1 MGRGKHT
8 YLFIYGRRVLTGE
21 YQYSR
26 TNSKG
31 EAVFRRDT
39 NQNLEE
45 VKKYLKEY
53 NIKYEDRTKA
63 SALKV
68 YNKDKHSYIY
78 YWTTGR
84 WKPYNGKIFPHYRSN
99 SIEDFVINYLNRFC
113 S

>member
-1 MGRGKHT
+1 MT
-8 YLFIYGRRVLTGE
+8 SE

-45 VKKYLKEY
+45 VKEYLHRRD
-53 NIKYEDRTKA
+53 IRYESRSKA
-63 SALKV
+63 TALKI
-68 YNKDKHSYIY
+68 YNKEERPYIY

-84 WKPYNGKIFPHYRSN
+84 WKSYNGKRSPHYCSN
-99 SIEDFVINYLNRFC
+99 SIEDFVTKYLNRFC

>member
-1 MGRGKHT
+1 M
-8 YLFIYGRRVLTGE
+8 TGE

-45 VKKYLKEY
+45 VKEYLY
-53 NIKYEDRTKA
+53 RHDIRYEDRLKA
-63 SALKV
+63 TALKI
-68 YNKDKHSYIY
+68 YNKEERPYIY

-99 SIEDFVINYLNRFC
+99 SIEDFVTNYLNRFC